1 MWVCLLRGELGYFFL
16 KGKCIDGEVSAWK
29 DKITEMGR
37 KISRNG

>member
-1 MWVCLLRGELGYFFL
+1 VGLFIKGRTGIFFL